1 MKQLLLLI
9 PFLLGSSLFAQ
20 EPHHRLRLDLEQH
33 SLKEIAR
40 LGLGLDHGQHVPGE
54 YLVSDFPASA
64 LPKLRAA
71 GVPYQIVIPDVG
83 DWYGRQNEQAAFR
96 SDGCNTEDYPYPR
109 PANYRDGS
117 MGGYFTYAEMLSELE
132 QMAEMYPELITAPA
146 TIGDFTSE
154 RGNPVYWLRVSDQA
168 QADEAEPEVLYTA
181 LHHAREPNSLSQM
194 IFFLWYLLENYGTD
208 PEVTY
213 LLDETELYFIPCIN
227 PDGYIFN
234 EENNP
239 NGGGMWRKNLAE
251 ISGVPFGVDLNR
263 NYGYEWGFDDFG
275 SSSEPN
281 SPVYRGPEPFS
292 EPETQAVKYLCE
304 QHEFQ
309 IVLNYHTHGN
319 LLIHPWGYNDQPTGE
334 DPIFKGLASVMTAQ
348 NSFRVGTATE
358 TVGYIV
364 NGPSDDWMYGEME
377 SKPKAYAYTP
387 EVGNSFWPAAS
398 QIENL
403 NKSCVWQNLAAAHL
417 LHHYVQIADYPR
429 ERLTQQQGSLE
440 LQLQRFG
447 LGAGSVTVEA
457 EAVSPHVALTANAQ
471 SYQLDL
477 LEQAAYSFNYQISP
491 GEELVVPIRVAVH
504 IDNGTYVKTDT
515 LAWEYLN
522 GQLTSLSADSAFTDE
537 AWQNISGWGLTS
549 EYFTSAPT
557 SWTDS
562 PNGEYS
568 ANAAS
573 VIISVEPVT
582 LTGAE
587 QYLLQYNARW
597 ALEEDFDFVQIQVST
612 NGANWQ
618 PLCGR
623 YTEMGNGT
631 TLPASPLYTG
641 IQEDWV
647 REEIDLSE
655 YAGESVY
662 FQFWLQADQFV
673 ELDGFYF
680 DDFNVL
686 GLTALPT
693 AEESVAV
700 PGQQLRVYPNPTTD
714 WLFAETPAQAA
725 AAVQELQLLN
735 SLGQVVAR
743 QRDRA
748 PAGIKWQQPTASLPN
763 GVYFLRYLVDGQV
776 QAVERVVK

>member
-20 EPHHRLRLDLEQH
+20 EVHHRLRLDLEQH
-33 SLKEIAR
+33 SLKEISR

-71 GVPYQIVIPDVG
+71 GVPFQIIIPDVG
-83 DWYGRQNEQAAFR
+83 DWYARQNEQATFR
-96 SDGCNTEDYPYPR
+96 NDGCHAEDYPYPR

-117 MGGYFTYAEMLSELE
+117 MGGYFTYAEMLAELE
-132 QMAEMYPELITAPA
+132 QMAEMYPDLITAPA

-154 RGNPVYWLRVSDQA
+154 RGHPVYWLRVSDQA
-168 QADEAEPEVLYTA
+168 PADEAEPEVLYTA

-194 IFFLWYLLENYGTD
+194 IFFLWYLLENYGHD

-227 PDGYIFN
+227 PDGYLFN

-251 ISGVPFGVDLNR
+251 INDVPFGVDLNR

-319 LLIHPWGYNDQPTGE
+319 LLIHPWGYNDQPTEE

-348 NSFRVGTATE
+348 NDFRVGTATE

-398 QIENL
+398 QIETL

-417 LHHYVQIADYPR
+417 LHHYVEIADYPR
-429 ERLTQQQGSLE
+429 ERLTQQQGTLE
-440 LQLQRFG
+440 LELQRFG

-457 EAVSPHVALTANAQ
+457 EAASSNVSITASPQ

-477 LEQAAYSFNYQISP
+477 LEQAAYNLTYQVSP
-491 GEELVVPIRVAVH
+491 GEVLIAPIQVAVH
-504 IDNGTYVKTDT
+504 IDNGTYVYTDT
-515 LAWEYLN
+515 IEWEYLN

-537 AWQNISGWGLTS
+537 AWQFNNDWGLTS

-568 ANAAS
+568 PNLVS
-573 VIISVEPVT
+573 VMTSNEPVT
-582 LTGAE
+582 LTGGGR
-587 QYLLQYNARW
+587 YLLQYNARW
-597 ALEEDFDFVQIQVST
+597 ALEKDFDFVQIQVST

-647 REEIDLSE
+647 QEEIDLSE

-680 DDFNVL
+680 DDFRVL
-686 GLTALPT
+686 AVTALPT
-693 AEESVAV
+693 AEESVETAR
-700 PGQQLRVYPNPTTD
+700 PQLRVYPNPTTD

-725 AAVQELQLLN
+725 EAVQELQLLN

-748 PAGIKWQQPTASLPN
+748 PAGIKWQQPTSALPS
-763 GVYFLRYLVDGQV
+763 GVYFLRYLVDGRV